1 MRLFRPTFRVAM
13 VLVLCMGMQ
22 GTLLVEALFLLRHS
36 HIAAHHCT
44 DRHNPESDCNGKCFL
59 AKRVGEV
66 HDSHGSDDGTAR
78 LTMRAPVVD
87 LNATWRPALI
97 VPPAPS
103 SVQPYPVFEPDAQPD
118 APLDDIFRPPWRA

>member
-1 MRLFRPTFRVAM
+1 
-13 VLVLCMGMQ
+13 MQ
-22 GTLLVEALFLLRHS
+22 GTLLVEALFVLHHG
-36 HIAAHHCT
+36 HIAAHHCE

-66 HDSHGSDDGTAR
+66 HDAHGSDDGTAR

-87 LNATWRPALI
+87 LTATWRPSLI

-103 SVQPYPVFEPDAQPD
+103 SVHPYPAFEPAHLPD
-118 APLDDIFRPPWRA
+118 APPDDIFRPPWTA